1 LILSNVTGVCYNT
14 KMDRSL
20 RTAVREHSE
29 NPCLETFL
37 SLLVVKNRAGE
48 LIDLT
53 SELVN
58 DYWEDVI
65 AFLRTVNN
73 LKFRICDYEVR
84 RVVVTRTF
92 LIGQVRYIAGQDM
105 ATLTVGVMEGMNI
118 PTHRV
123 RSVYEQVRASRENEF
138 SIVGIAFQ
146 PNGEGAGVFYLV
158 TENRAGFADHTIDL
172 ECEDDFSSWDCV
184 TSYPANWSELDL
196 SYSDPCGD
204 DCGRDERA
212 WSREGYEN
220 IEMHMGTEEHVL
232 GIDERR
238 HEAARNHFI
247 AHVQAEG
254 YLDLKI
260 QGV

>member
-1 LILSNVTGVCYNT
+1 
-14 KMDRSL
+14 MDKSL
-20 RTAVREHSE
+20 RAAAREYSE
-29 NPCLETFL
+29 NPCARTFIR
-37 SLLVVKNRAGE
+37 LLVVKKRAGD
-48 LIDLT
+48 LIVDLT
-53 SELVN
+53 SEAVSE
-58 DYWEDVI
+58 YWEDVI

-84 RVVVTRTF
+84 RVMVTRTF
-92 LIGQVRYIAGQDM
+92 LIGQLRYIVGQDIT
-105 ATLTVGVMEGMNI
+105 TLTIGAMEDMNI

-123 RSVYEQVRASRENEF
+123 RGIYEQVRASRENEF
-138 SIVGIAFQ
+138 SVTGVAFQ
-146 PNGEGAGVFYLV
+146 PNGEGAGAFYLV
-158 TENRAGFADHTIDL
+158 TANRAGFAEHTIDL
-172 ECEDDFSSWDCV
+172 ECEDDFSLWDCV
-184 TSYPANWSELDL
+184 TRYPANWSELNLD
-196 SYSDPCGD
+196 YSDPCGD

-212 WSREGYEN
+212 WSSEGYEN

-238 HEAARNHFI
+238 HEAAKDHFI